1 MRYAVQVLLACQ
13 PRSCCGLVYSPRMK
27 QQISRHGS
35 SSCIMNILLCS
46 CVQRTRPA
54 MEITTLKSK
63 PWEFLLAMRLASFSQ
78 NLVMVIRGSL
88 AVESSVNTEQSH
100 VQRTVPRRKI
110 VHSWDHS
117 GKKFPQPET
126 RKMLEQ
132 KKKIQGEL
140 GLLVQ
145 RTGQEMDSCMP
156 FSPGRRVV
164 RPRGGGDM

>member
-13 PRSCCGLVYSPRMK
+13 PRSCYGLVNSPRMK

-35 SSCIMNILLCS
+35 SSCIMNILLRS

-63 PWEFLLAMRLASFSQ
+63 PWEFLLDMRLASFSQ

-100 VQRTVPRRKI
+100 VQKKRYRESWASWFRGLVRR
-110 VHSWDHS
+110 W
-117 GKKFPQPET
+117 
-126 RKMLEQ
+126 
-132 KKKIQGEL
+132 
-140 GLLVQ
+140 
-145 RTGQEMDSCMP
+145 DSCMP
-156 FSPGRRVV
+156 SQP
-164 RPRGGGDM
+164 RP